1 MARDSPAATFPLPSS
16 ANQIASS
23 DPQGIRPNGVAKL
36 SGDELHA
43 FYYIPLLASNTEGP
57 ARFGSGC
64 YVLRAIAAVRRR

>member
-1 MARDSPAATFPLPSS
+1 M
-16 ANQIASS
+16 
-23 DPQGIRPNGVAKL
+23 
-36 SGDELHA
+36 HA